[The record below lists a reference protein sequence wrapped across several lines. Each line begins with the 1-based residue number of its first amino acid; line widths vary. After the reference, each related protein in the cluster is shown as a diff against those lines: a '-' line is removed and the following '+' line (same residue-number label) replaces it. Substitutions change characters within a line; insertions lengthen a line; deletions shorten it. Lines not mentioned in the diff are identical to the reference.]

1 MNLYEMLHQDHEKV
15 RGLFAQLEAIG
26 DEDDVRREQIFLSL
40 YREIDLH
47 SQAEEKFFYS
57 QLKGEEETRELI
69 LESLDEH
76 KGVKKLL
83 EELESMDNAT
93 PEWAGKL
100 ATLQEEVEHHVQEEE
115 GELFPRARKVLAD
128 DEAAAIAEDISSFKE
143 EHEQLEA
150 Y

>member
-26 DEDDVRREQIFLSL
+26 EEDDVRREQIFLAL
-40 YREIDLH
+40 YRELDLH
-47 SQAEEKFFYS
+47 SQAEEKFFYRA
-57 QLKGEEETRELI
+57 LRDEDETRELI

-76 KGVKKLL
+76 KGVKKILD
-83 EELESMDNAT
+83 ELEAMDKAS
-93 PEWAGKL
+93 PEWSSKL
-100 ATLQEEVEHHVQEEE
+100 ATLQEHVEHHVQEEE
-115 GELFPRARKVLAD
+115 GDLFPRARKVLQDEEAAGIAD
-128 DEAAAIAEDISSFKE
+128 DIESFKE